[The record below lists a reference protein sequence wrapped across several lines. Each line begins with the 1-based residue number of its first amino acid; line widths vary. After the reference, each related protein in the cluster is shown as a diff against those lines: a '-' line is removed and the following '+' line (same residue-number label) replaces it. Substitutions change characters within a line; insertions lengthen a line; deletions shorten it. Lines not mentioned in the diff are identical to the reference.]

1 MGEFLWFSK
10 QGNSYNWGGP
20 LNPRVELTWMRK
32 SEKIVKTSV
41 LDHAWGVKIIKI
53 SSVLDNAL
61 SVKIVQISLLNLA
74 LGAKIE
80 KIVVGVL
87 QP

>member
-1 MGEFLWFSK
+1 M
-10 QGNSYNWGGP
+10 
-20 LNPRVELTWMRK
+20 
-32 SEKIVKTSV
+32 

-53 SSVLDNAL
+53 SLVLDNAL
-61 SVKIVQISLLNLA
+61 SVKIVQISLLNVA

-80 KIVVGVL
+80 KIVVGAL